1 MIEVLIHHSAACLI
15 AFSFLVVGT
24 LLADRLGL
32 IVWLA
37 WLDRHEGD
45 RRGEENCHGDA
56 TEEYWRIHE

>member
-1 MIEVLIHHSAACLI
+1 MMQALIHHSATCLI
-15 AFSFLVVGT
+15 AFSFLVVGA

-37 WLDRHEGD
+37 WLDRHD
-45 RRGEENCHGDA
+45 RREENCRGDA